1 MNIFD
6 FGNMRIYFL
15 LIILIFGLRSIAQ
28 TSDSLMVGSIFS
40 NALNSSVAHNHL
52 RWLCENAPGRIGGS
66 HASEDALDYI
76 EKQMQ
81 SMPFD
86 TIYRQPLMVRNW
98 NRGSEEMAWISENG
112 LRIDFKVA
120 ALGGSVGTGENG
132 IYTGIIEVASIE
144 ELQAINP
151 DIVKGK
157 IVFFNKPFNNDP
169 YYTFQAYGENAP
181 MRVLGAAEASK
192 MGAVAVIVRS
202 LTHSMDTFPHTGITR
217 YKGVS
222 RYIPAF
228 SICTLHADS
237 LASMLKSDPNLKLH
251 LYSGCYELSE
261 KRSWNLI
268 AEIKGSSF
276 PQRIITVG
284 GHIDSWDPGSGAHDD
299 GAGCM
304 QSLDVARIFFELGIK
319 PRNTIRIVIFMD
331 EEMDQRGAKKYL
343 EIAQARAEQH
353 YFALESDRGAF
364 APTGFSLDVSDAA
377 LKKICSWLPFFK
389 EYGIHDFVKG
399 GSGVDIGPLKTLGT
413 PLAALVTESQRYFD
427 YQHADND
434 TWDKVNRRE
443 MQLGSAA
450 MAALIY
456 LVDKNGL

>member
-1 MNIFD
+1 MRGSIF
-6 FGNMRIYFL
+6 IFL
-15 LIILIFGLRSIAQ
+15 LILNLYSYPQ
-28 TSDSLMVGSIFS
+28 QSDSLMVRSIFS

-52 RWLCENAPGRIGGS
+52 RWICENTPGRIGGS
-66 HASEDALDYI
+66 QASEDALDYI
-76 EKQMQ
+76 ETLMKG
-81 SMPFD
+81 MPFD
-86 TIYRQPLMVRNW
+86 TVYRQPLMVRNW
-98 NRGSEEMAWISENG
+98 NRGPHEKAWISWNDQ
-112 LRIDFKVA
+112 RIDFNVA

-132 IYTGIIEVASIE
+132 IYAGIVEVESIE
-144 ELQAINP
+144 ELQAMNP
-151 DIVKGK
+151 ELVKGK
-157 IVFFNKPFNNDP
+157 IVFFNRPFNNDP

-181 MRVLGAAEASK
+181 MRVLGATEASK
-192 MGAVAVIVRS
+192 LGAVGIVVRS
-202 LTHSMDTFPHTGITR
+202 LTHSLDTFPHTGITR
-217 YKGVS
+217 YKGVN

-228 SICTLHADS
+228 AICTMHADS
-237 LASMLKSDPNLKLH
+237 LAALLESDPDLHLH
-251 LYSGCYELSE
+251 LYSGCFELSE

-268 AEIKGSSF
+268 AEIQGTTY
-276 PQRIITVG
+276 PQRIITIG

-304 QSLDVARIFFELGIK
+304 QSLDVARLFFELGIK

-364 APTGFSLDVSDAA
+364 APTGFSFDVSDAT
-377 LKKICSWLPFFK
+377 LKKFKIWLPMFE
-389 EYGIHDFVKG
+389 EYGIHNFIKG
-399 GSGVDIGPLKTLGT
+399 GSGVDIGPLKALGT
-413 PLAALVTESQRYFD
+413 PLAALMTEPQRYFD

-456 LVDKNGL
+456 LVDKYGY